1 MKRLLL
7 IILLIIAGSV
17 QAQSW
22 QTIRLNTTLGIYAPY
37 DCFKLNPYTNDLWF
51 CNNEMVASLS
61 PTGERRFM
69 DMTGV
74 SDLPADHDLA
84 FTPAYT
90 YFADEIYGLF
100 RINNDYS
107 KTQVYN
113 DIYVGKVFSN
123 GDTIYMGLT
132 NPNGYLSYT
141 SNGIISSTIPFERI
155 EAKRD
160 IKYGAYNLNSSFMKY
175 TGIGTSGYSYYS
187 TIDNEHFCGQFH
199 DAKFSRL
206 TDTFYVSCTQGITK
220 AINYDFND
228 SIVPSN
234 TINMPSA
241 NVIEFEFDDQDRL
254 WAVFGDANDVPFAF
268 ARLDGNEWTNRYDA
282 SNCPINFA
290 AYKGLEIDTL
300 GNLWVSESFYL
311 HTLLTPNSPVWL
323 GTQELALET
332 LEAYPNPAED
342 QVTIKL
348 PNVGGRLQVADL
360 SGVVLLEEK
369 VLTEQELSLDISS
382 WMPGCYVATWTDGD
396 RKQQVL
402 IVK

>member
-7 IILLIIAGSV
+7 ILLIGITGSLR
-17 QAQSW
+17 AQIW
-22 QTIRLNTTLGIYAPY
+22 QTVRLSTTLGIYAPY

-61 PTGERRFM
+61 SNGERRFM

-113 DIYVGKVFSN
+113 DMYVGKVFSN
-123 GDTIYMGLT
+123 GDMGLYDSEYLTYTT
-132 NPNGYLSYT
+132 NGT
-141 SNGIISSTIPFERI
+141 FSTPMAFNRI
-155 EAKRD
+155 NAKGT
-160 IKYGAYNLNSSFMKY
+160 IKYTAYDINGSLVKY
-175 TGIGTSGYSYYS
+175 TGNGFDGYQFYDI
-187 TIDNEHFCGQFH
+187 IDDEYLCTQFH

-234 TINMPSA
+234 TTNMPSA

-254 WAVFGDANDVPFAF
+254 WAVFGDADNVPFAF

-300 GNLWVSESFYL
+300 GNLWISESFYL

-323 GTQELALET
+323 GTQELIMET
-332 LEAYPNPAED
+332 LQAYPNPAED

-348 PNVGGRLQVADL
+348 PNAGGRLQVADL
-360 SGVVLLEEK
+360 SGIVLLEESN
-369 VLTEQELSLDISS
+369 LTEKEVSLDISS
-382 WMPGCYVATWTDGD
+382 WTKGCYVATWTDGE

>member
-7 IILLIIAGSV
+7 ILLISIAGSL
-17 QAQSW
+17 QAQDW
-22 QTIRLNTTLGIYAPY
+22 QSVRLNTTLGIFAPY

-51 CNNEMVASLS
+51 CSSEMVASLNHDGS
-61 PTGERRFM
+61 VLFM
-69 DMTGV
+69 DM
-74 SDLPADHDLA
+74 ADISEPPYKRDIA
-84 FTPAYT
+84 FTPNHV
-90 YFADEIYGLF
+90 YFLNESTGLY
-100 RINNDYS
+100 RINSDFS
-107 KTQVYN
+107 KMLVLSDNNLRKAY
-113 DIYVGKVFSN
+113 SN
-123 GDTIYMGLT
+123 GDTVYAAR
-132 NPNGYLSYT
+132 SDDFVKYT
-141 SNGIISSTIPFERI
+141 SMSTTITDLNFD
-155 EAKRD
+155 KL
-160 IKYGAYNLNSSFMKY
+160 YGKGANFYPANTPIYKY
-175 TGIGTSGYSYYS
+175 TGQTSDGYEPYFNLDPEIICNS
-187 TIDNEHFCGQFH
+187 FH

-332 LEAYPNPAED
+332 LEAYPNPAAE

-348 PNVGGRLQVADL
+348 PNAGGRLQVAGL

-369 VLTEQELSLDISS
+369 VITEQELSLDISS
-382 WMPGCYVATWTDGD
+382 WRKGCYVATWMDGD
-396 RKQQVL
+396 RRQQVL

>member
-1 MKRLLL
+1 MY
-7 IILLIIAGSV
+7 GHFYS
-17 QAQSW
+17 QTW
-22 QTIRLNTTLGIYAPY
+22 QTVRLNTSAGLNIFPPY
-37 DCFKLNPYTNDLWF
+37 KGFKINPYTNDLWF
-51 CNNEMVASLS
+51 LNTSRVSCLEADGSVHFLDLSEYSSGCN
-61 PTGERRFM
+61 PDIT
-69 DMTGV
+69 
-74 SDLPADHDLA
+74 
-84 FTPAYT
+84 FTPSNP
-90 YFADEIYGLF
+90 YFRNTFSGLY
-100 RINNDYS
+100 RVNADYS
-107 KTQVYN
+107 KVLVYSGN
-113 DIYVGKVFSN
+113 DLGNVYSN
-123 GDTIYMGLT
+123 SDTVYMSLT
-132 NPNGYLSYT
+132 NPDGYLSYT
-141 SNGIISSTIPFERI
+141 SNGIITTSNGFERI
-155 EAKRD
+155 EAKGI
-160 IKYGAYNLNSSFMKY
+160 IKYPAFNLNSSLVKY
-175 TGIGTSGYSYYS
+175 TGFSSDGYEHYS
-187 TIDNEHFCGQFH
+187 VVDSDYFCPQFH

-254 WAVFGDANDVPFAF
+254 WAVFGDASDVPFAF

-348 PNVGGRLQVADL
+348 PNAGGRLQVATL
-360 SGVVLLEEK
+360 SGVVLLEESN
-369 VLTEQELSLDISS
+369 LTEKEVSLDISS